1 MIPDK
6 YKLVHLIIIAQ
17 IMSNYI
23 TESIALKFLQGPFL
37 NYVNNFRKKLWN
49 IEKEYYE
56 KVFDKEEQNTVDIY
70 NTMDEFLKVVA
81 QVPVYEMEDI
91 TCLIKAYQV
100 DEKSM
105 QGIAKKILKY
115 KDEK

>member
-1 MIPDK
+1 MMPDK
-6 YKLVHLIIIAQ
+6 YRLIHLIIIAQ

-49 IEKEYYE
+49 IEKDYYD
-56 KVFDKEEQNTVDIY
+56 KLFDKEENYTIDAY
-70 NTMDEFLKVVA
+70 DTMDEFLKVVA
-81 QVPVYEMEDI
+81 QVPVYEMNDI
-91 TCLIKAYQV
+91 ICLIKANQI

>member
-17 IMSNYI
+17 VMSNYI

-37 NYVNNFRKKLWN
+37 NYVNNFRKKLSN
-49 IEKEYYE
+49 IEKEYYD
-56 KVFDKEEQNTVDIY
+56 KVFTKEEQNTVDIY

-81 QVPVYEMEDI
+81 QVPVYDMEDI
-91 TCLIKAYQV
+91 ICLIKAYQA

>member
-17 IMSNYI
+17 VMSNYI

-37 NYVNNFRKKLWN
+37 NYVNNFRKKLSK
-49 IEKEYYE
+49 IEKDYYD
-56 KVFDKEEQNTVDIY
+56 KVFDKEETYTVEAYD
-70 NTMDEFLKVVA
+70 TMDEFLKVVA
-81 QVPVYEMEDI
+81 QVPVYDMADVI
-91 TCLIKAYQV
+91 CLIKANQI

>member
-23 TESIALKFLQGPFL
+23 TESIALKFLHGPFL
-37 NYVNNFRKKLWN
+37 NYVNNFRKKLIN

-56 KVFDKEEQNTVDIY
+56 KVFKKEEQNTVDIY
-70 NTMDEFLKVVA
+70 DTMDEFLKTVA
-81 QVPVYEMEDI
+81 QVPV
-91 TCLIKAYQV
+91 
-100 DEKSM
+100 
-105 QGIAKKILKY
+105 
-115 KDEK
+115 

>member
-23 TESIALKFLQGPFL
+23 TESIALKFLHGPFL
-37 NYVNNFRKKLWN
+37 NYVNNFRKKLIN

-56 KVFDKEEQNTVDIY
+56 KVFKKEEQNTVDIY
-70 NTMDEFLKVVA
+70 DTMDEFLKTVA
-81 QVPVYEMEDI
+81 QVPVYEMDDI
-91 TCLIKAYQV
+91 ICLIKAYHV